1 MDLIRNFLKGDKLSI
16 ARIITQVENDTGYD
30 ILDKIYSYTGK
41 AYQIGITGPPG
52 AGKSTLVN
60 AIAKKLLNEKNKI
73 GIIAVDP
80 TSPFSGG
87 ALLGDRIRM
96 GDLSLHKNVF
106 IRSMATRGSLGG
118 LSKKTK
124 DVALVLDA
132 AGMDY
137 ILIETVGVG
146 QIELDIAQVC
156 DTKIVVLV
164 PESGDSIQA
173 MKAGLLEIAD
183 IVVVNKG
190 DREGSD
196 ALLMELKFAFDL
208 RPKTSWRVPIL
219 KTIATD
225 TSGIDE
231 VIEALKMHR
240 EYLECSGELK
250 KIRKQRILNQIHE
263 YIETEIKRHLR
274 ESVINEKELDKFVE
288 KIIERKMSPYK
299 VANRIV
305 KTLLKDERGCD
316 VKFKKR
322 TMGTE
327 I

>member
-1 MDLIRNFLKGDKLSI
+1 MDLIKNLLKGDKLSI
-16 ARIITQVENDTGYD
+16 ARVISQVEDDTGYD
-30 ILDKIYSYTGK
+30 ILDRIYPYTGN
-41 AYQIGITGPPG
+41 AYHIGITGPPG

-60 AIAKKLLNEKNKI
+60 AIAKKLLRESYKI

-96 GDLSLHKNVF
+96 GDLSLQKNVF

-146 QIELDIAQVC
+146 QVELDIAQVC

-196 ALLMELKFAFDL
+196 SLLIELKFAFDL
-208 RPKTSWRVPIL
+208 KPKTGWRVPIL

-225 TSGIDE
+225 DSGIDE
-231 VIEALKMHR
+231 LVKEIGNHK
-240 EYLECSGELK
+240 EYLEKSDEIK
-250 KIRKQRILNQIHE
+250 KLQKMRILNQIHE

-274 ESVINEKELDKFVE
+274 ETVIDDKELDRYIE
-288 KIIERKMSPYK
+288 KIMERKVSPYK
-299 VANRIV
+299 IARKIMENM
-305 KTLLKDERGCD
+305 LKG
-316 VKFKKR
+316 
-322 TMGTE
+322 G
-327 I
+327 

>member
-1 MDLIRNFLKGDKLSI
+1 MDLIKNLLKGDKLSI
-16 ARIITQVENDTGYD
+16 ARFITQVENDTGYET
-30 ILDKIYSYTGK
+30 LDRIYPYTGRSFH
-41 AYQIGITGPPG
+41 IGITGPPG

-60 AIAKKLLNEKNKI
+60 GIAKKLLDDNKKI

-132 AGMDY
+132 AGVDY

-146 QIELDIAQVC
+146 QVELDIAQVC

-196 ALLMELKFAFDL
+196 ALLTELKFAFDL
-208 RPKTSWRVPIL
+208 RPKSMWRVPIL

-225 TSGIDE
+225 ETGIE
-231 VIEALKMHR
+231 ELVNEINKHENYLKN
-240 EYLECSGELK
+240 SGELE
-250 KIRKQRILNQIHE
+250 KIKRQRILIQIHE
-263 YIETEIKRHLR
+263 IIDAEVKRHLH
-274 ESVINEKELDKFVE
+274 ESVINDKELDKFVE
-288 KIIERKMSPYK
+288 KIIERKLSPYR
-299 VANRIV
+299 VAKKIVRVLINR
-305 KTLLKDERGCD
+305 
-316 VKFKKR
+316 
-322 TMGTE
+322 
-327 I
+327 

>member
-1 MDLIRNFLKGDKLSI
+1 M
-16 ARIITQVENDTGYD
+16 
-30 ILDKIYSYTGK
+30 
-41 AYQIGITGPPG
+41 
-52 AGKSTLVN
+52 
-60 AIAKKLLNEKNKI
+60 
-73 GIIAVDP
+73 
-80 TSPFSGG
+80 
-87 ALLGDRIRM
+87 LGDRIRM
-96 GDLSLHKNVF
+96 GDLALQKNVF

-156 DTKIVVLV
+156 DTKVVVLV

-183 IVVVNKG
+183 IVVVNKA

-208 RPKTSWRVPIL
+208 RLKTTWSVPIL

-225 TSGIDE
+225 ESGVEDLIKE
-231 VIEALKMHR
+231 IKAHQNFLKS
-240 EYLECSGELK
+240 SGEYK
-250 KIRKQRILNQIHE
+250 KIQRMRILNQINE
-263 YIETEIKRHLR
+263 LIEAEIKKHLH
-274 ESVINEKELDKFVE
+274 ESVIDKERLDKFVKEIE
-288 KIIERKMSPYK
+288 KRKTSPYK
-299 VANRIV
+299 IAKKIV
-305 KTLLKDERGCD
+305 KNLINYK
-316 VKFKKR
+316 
-322 TMGTE
+322 
-327 I
+327 